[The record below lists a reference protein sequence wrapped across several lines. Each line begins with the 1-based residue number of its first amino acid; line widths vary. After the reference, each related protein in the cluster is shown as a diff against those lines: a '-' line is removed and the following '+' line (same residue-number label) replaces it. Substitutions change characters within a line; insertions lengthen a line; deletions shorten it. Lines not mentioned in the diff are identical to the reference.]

1 MFAST
6 PARPSDT
13 TWATIADA
21 AAILG
26 VHRDTVRRMIDRG
39 EIYAERVGPR
49 LVRIDLSSVSR
60 TPLGPATRETA
71 VPGFS
76 DAASVANE
84 GGRE

>member
-13 TWATIADA
+13 TWTTIADA

-60 TPLGPATRETA
+60 TPLGPATA
-71 VPGFS
+71 VPGYS
-76 DAASVANE
+76 DAASVAPK